1 MTSRFLQAVRP
12 FMSITPEVVKPT
24 REVNFNEKIIWT
36 FAALVIYFVMAS
48 TPIIGAKLEGGDPF
62 AYMRTITASTQ
73 GSLAELGIGPI
84 VTAGLIMQ
92 ILVGSK
98 IINVN
103 MGDPEERSLY
113 TGAQKVMSVLMTI
126 IEATAFLI
134 GGTYGTDLQL
144 VEQVTILF
152 QLLASG
158 IIIILLDEMIQK
170 GWGLGSGISLFIAGG
185 VGLQIFQ
192 GLFALQTIAE
202 GPVDANGEMVTSAR
216 GIVLAFIYW
225 LTQRDLLTT
234 IGSLFLRYSPLT
246 ADNLNLPS
254 LSLLSLIA
262 TVVVFIIVIYFESMR
277 IEIPISYAQYK
288 GIRSTYPI
296 KLLYVSNIPVI
307 LTSAVFADIY
317 FIAQMVWRGAGG
329 EGTTNFLA
337 QLLGTFRVDAES
349 GQYIPEGGLVFFL
362 TPPRSLIGPLG
373 VFDISGANTMLP
385 SVARAFAYAFIL
397 IILSVIF
404 SVMWL
409 ETAGMGPRDVANQF
423 LQSGM
428 QMPGW
433 RRSKKIVER
442 RLEMYIPTIAVI
454 GGLFIGA
461 LAAFADFLGA
471 IGSGMGILLS
481 VSIMRQYFELI
492 SKERVA
498 EMNPALRG
506 FLGI

>member
-1 MTSRFLQAVRP
+1 
-12 FMSITPEVVKPT
+12 MSITPEVVKPT
-24 REVNFNEKIIWT
+24 REVHFNEKLLWT

-48 TPIIGAKLEGGDPF
+48 TPIVGAQTTEADPF
-62 AYMRTITASTQ
+62 AFMRTITASTQ

-103 MGDPEERSLY
+103 MADPEERSLY
-113 TGAQKVMSVLMTI
+113 TGAQKVMSVVMTI
-126 IEATAFLI
+126 IEAVAFLI
-134 GGTYGTDLQL
+134 GGTYGRPEDLQL
-144 VEQVTILF
+144 SGQLAIIS
-152 QLLASG
+152 QLLAAG
-158 IIIILLDEMIQK
+158 IIIILLDEMVQK

-185 VGLQIFQ
+185 VGLQIFT
-192 GLFALQTIAE
+192 GLISPQSFLE
-202 GPVDANGEMVTSAR
+202 GPNGILSNR
-216 GIVLAFIYW
+216 GILIAFFAWI
-225 LTQRDLLTT
+225 TT
-234 IGSLFLRYSPLT
+234 EGPIATIQALFFRYDPV
-246 ADNLNLPS
+246 NNINLPS
-254 LSLLSLIA
+254 LSLLSVVA
-262 TVVVFIIVIYFESMR
+262 TIVVFVIVIYFESMR

-307 LTSAVFADIY
+307 LTSAVFADVY
-317 FIAQMVWRGAGG
+317 FIAQMVWNASGG
-329 EGTTNFLA
+329 ENNTNFLSN
-337 QLLGTFRVDAES
+337 LLGTFRVDTTTQ
-349 GQYIPEGGLVFFL
+349 QYIPQGGLVYFL
-362 TPPRSLIGPLG
+362 TPPRSLIGDLG
-373 VFDISGANTMLP
+373 VINPADPMSSIIKALI
-385 SVARAFAYAFIL
+385 YAVIL

-433 RRSKKIVER
+433 RRNKKIVER

-454 GGLFIGA
+454 GGLFIGS

-481 VSIMRQYFELI
+481 VSIMRQYFELM

>member
-1 MTSRFLQAVRP
+1 MTSRFLQVVRP

-24 REVNFNEKIIWT
+24 REVRFNEKMAWT
-36 FAALVIYFVMAS
+36 FVALIIYFVMAS
-48 TPIIGAKLEGGDPF
+48 TPIILARPGESDPF

-98 IINVN
+98 IININ

-113 TGAQKVMSVLMTI
+113 TGAQKVMSVAMTI
-126 IEATAFLI
+126 IEAVAFLI
-134 GGTYGTDLQL
+134 GGTYGRDLEIPAQMA
-144 VEQVTILF
+144 IIG
-152 QLLASG
+152 QLLFAG
-158 IIIILLDEMIQK
+158 IIIILLDELIQK

-185 VGLQIFQ
+185 VGLQIFT
-192 GLFALQTIAE
+192 GLFSVQAVSE
-202 GPVDANGEMVTSAR
+202 GAAGVLSNR
-216 GIVLAFIYW
+216 GIVLAFIAW
-225 LTQRDLLTT
+225 VTAEGIPTA
-234 IGSLFLRYSPLT
+234 IGALFFRYDPV
-246 ADNLNLPS
+246 NGINLPS

-277 IEIPISYAQYK
+277 VEIPVSYTQYK

-317 FIAQMVWRGAGG
+317 FIAQILWNASTNGG
-329 EGTTNFLA
+329 QSAPDL
-337 QLLGTFRVDAES
+337 LSSILGTFRADSIS
-349 GQYIPEGGLVFFL
+349 GQYVPISGLVYFL
-362 TPPRSLIGPLG
+362 TPPRSLVGDLG
-373 VFDISGANTMLP
+373 VINPANPL
-385 SVARAFAYAFIL
+385 SSIVRAFVYAIVL
-397 IILSVIF
+397 IFLAVVF

-409 ETAGMGPRDVANQF
+409 DTAGMGPRDVAQQF

-433 RRSKKIVER
+433 RQSKKRIER
-442 RLEMYIPTIAVI
+442 RLEMYIPTITII
-454 GGLFIGA
+454 GGIFIGS